1 MARHRQSNNKGKY
14 KQGDTIKFDTETI
27 KSSLCDYFDA
37 FILVTGNITVNAAND
52 TDVAFKNCA
61 PFSTCKTV
69 INDVFVYE
77 ANHIYIAI
85 PVYSL
90 IEYCDS
96 YSDTP
101 GSLKKDEVP
110 SNNADFTIVN
120 FGSFKYK
127 AALAGK
133 TKKIAGQKS
142 YLKDRNPNNKLQ
154 RSS

>member
-1 MARHRQSNNKGKY
+1 M
-14 KQGDTIKFDTETI
+14 
-27 KSSLCDYFDA
+27 
-37 FILVTGNITVNAAND
+37 
-52 TDVAFKNCA
+52 
-61 PFSTCKTV
+61 
-69 INDVFVYE
+69 FVYE
-77 ANHIYIAI
+77 ANHIYIAM

-133 TKKIAGQKS
+133 TKKNCRSKKLFKRQKNFCS
-142 YLKDRNPNNKLQ
+142 MKVRKQLLEIIRNPNNKLQ